1 MMRFW
6 WRELAGWLLVAMGLY
21 VFLVCASRLLD
32 PQPDWLPYLQTG
44 PLIVIG
50 FIVFRGGIHLLKVAI
65 AARACM
71 HAQAEITRKAKEP
84 ARRPTRP
91 APWEE

>member
-1 MMRFW
+1 MRFW
-6 WRELAGWLLVAMGLY
+6 WREIAGWLLVGMGLY
-21 VFLVCASRLLD
+21 VFFIVASLLLD
-32 PQPDWLPYLQTG
+32 PRITYVPYLSTG
-44 PLIVIG
+44 PLILIG

-71 HAQAEITRKAKEP
+71 HAQVELTRQAKEP
-84 ARRPTRP
+84 ARRPARP

>member
-1 MMRFW
+1 MRFW
-6 WRELAGWLLVAMGLY
+6 WREIAGWLLVGLGLY
-21 VFLVCASRLLD
+21 VFFIVASLLLD
-32 PQPDWLPYLQTG
+32 PRITYVPYLSTG
-44 PLIVIG
+44 PLILMG

-71 HAQAEITRKAKEP
+71 HAQAELMRQAKEP
-84 ARRPTRP
+84 ARRPSRP